1 MNRKE
6 RIFISFL
13 YDYSYSI
20 GRSRNWEE
28 MINLS
33 IDPELAREIHYRNG
47 AKESDEVC
55 SMCGEFCAIK
65 LLKDA
70 LESKKKQKN

>member
-1 MNRKE
+1 
-6 RIFISFL
+6 
-13 YDYSYSI
+13 
-20 GRSRNWEE
+20 